1 MKLDLGKH
9 QKQNKE
15 KLDSK
20 GTGVNIE
27 GKHLEYIKKFNI
39 NLSSLVRDVLD
50 KLMNE
55 SKEEDKQNEKE

>member
-20 GTGVNIE
+20 GTGVNLE
-27 GKHLEYIKKFNI
+27 GKHLEFIKKFNI
-39 NLSSLVRDVLD
+39 NLSSLVREMLD
-50 KLMNE
+50 KLMKE
-55 SKEEDKQNEKE
+55 KEEELKDL